1 MKGGNYTHTKEPQ
14 AEALSVALI
23 LGGEFQFQPVCISSF
38 LCLSD
43 RLSFRRESGRM
54 CVKGDENVD
63 YGFTDAEIL
72 LVYTQLKERLKEFK
86 KAKALGQADLAE
98 SDIRLYISVIQKIE
112 EKHPDL
118 LKLPM

>member
-1 MKGGNYTHTKEPQ
+1 M
-14 AEALSVALI
+14 
-23 LGGEFQFQPVCISSF
+23 
-38 LCLSD
+38 
-43 RLSFRRESGRM
+43 
-54 CVKGDENVD
+54 D

-112 EKHPDL
+112 EKHPEL